1 MDLRSPF
8 PDDENTDLT
17 PRAVLA
23 QRRANL
29 MWLVGAI
36 GALVAAG
43 AFSFVA
49 QNSDRT
55 TPVAVEIEADR
66 IASAIDLSA
75 KSAHVQADGVA
86 MTPMVRA
93 AIETDA
99 ATMNDVAKNE
109 IHLALNP
116 GETLEVFQVR
126 GESATTLLRWP
137 ASATPLRPARN
148 HGTRLENSGKSS
160 LDVVAGA
167 PIASHGS
174 AGARS
179 TPGGSAESIEPQ
191 GQRQADRKS
200 DVGGEVVMSIP
211 VDLALTRQHLSAL
224 VVEANLIGVGQP
236 LALIA
241 PTANAGETT
250 QVSFPVP
257 VSADWKLPAMRLTVE
272 IASRRPRWIA
282 PARYACIALSGMML
296 LLFVF
301 GLRRH

>member
-1 MDLRSPF
+1 MDLRNPF

-17 PRAVLA
+17 PRVVLA

-29 MWLVGAI
+29 VWLVGAI

-43 AFSFVA
+43 AVSFVA
-49 QNSDRT
+49 QRSDRT
-55 TPVAVEIEADR
+55 TPVAVEMEAER
-66 IASAIDLSA
+66 IASSIDLSA

-86 MTPMVRA
+86 KTPMVRA

-126 GESATTLLRWP
+126 GESATTLFRWP
-137 ASATPLRPARN
+137 ASATPLRPVSG

-167 PIASHGS
+167 PID
-174 AGARS
+174 
-179 TPGGSAESIEPQ
+179 PQ
-191 GQRQADRKS
+191 GERKAK
-200 DVGGEVVMSIP
+200 VGGEVAMSIP
-211 VDLALTRQHLSAL
+211 VDLALTRQRLSAL
-224 VVEANLIGVGQP
+224 VVEASLAGAGQP

-241 PTANAGETT
+241 ARAGIGETT
-250 QVSFPVP
+250 QVSFPVQP
-257 VSADWKLPAMRLTVE
+257 SADWKLPTMRLTAE

-282 PARYACIALSGMML
+282 PARYACVALSGMML

>member
-17 PRAVLA
+17 PRIVLA

-29 MWLVGAI
+29 VWLVGAI

-43 AFSFVA
+43 ALSFVA
-49 QNSDRT
+49 QSSDRT
-55 TPVAVEIEADR
+55 TPVAVEIEAER

-126 GESATTLLRWP
+126 GERATTLLRWP
-137 ASATPLRPARN
+137 ASATPLGPVPG

-167 PIASHGS
+167 PI
-174 AGARS
+174 
-179 TPGGSAESIEPQ
+179 EPQ
-191 GQRQADRKS
+191 GERKAE
-200 DVGGEVVMSIP
+200 VRGEVAMSIP

-224 VVEANLIGVGQP
+224 VVEASLVGVGQP
-236 LALIA
+236 LALVG
-241 PTANAGETT
+241 PRVGTGETT
-250 QVSFPVP
+250 QVSFPVQAT
-257 VSADWKLPAMRLTVE
+257 ADWKLPAMQLTAE
-272 IASRRPRWIA
+272 IASRRPRWIT
-282 PARYACIALSGMML
+282 PARYACVALSGMML
-296 LLFVF
+296 LLFAF

>member
-1 MDLRSPF
+1 MDLRNPF

-17 PRAVLA
+17 PRVVLA

-29 MWLVGAI
+29 VWLVGAI

-43 AFSFVA
+43 GVSFVA
-49 QNSDRT
+49 QSSDRT
-55 TPVAVEIEADR
+55 TPVAVEIEAER

-93 AIETDA
+93 ALETDA

-126 GESATTLLRWP
+126 GQSATTLLRWP
-137 ASATPLRPARN
+137 ASATPLRPVPG

-167 PIASHGS
+167 PI
-174 AGARS
+174 
-179 TPGGSAESIEPQ
+179 EPQ
-191 GQRQADRKS
+191 GQRKAE
-200 DVGGEVVMSIP
+200 VGGEVAMSIP

-224 VVEANLIGVGQP
+224 VVEASLVGIGEP
-236 LALIA
+236 LALVA
-241 PTANAGETT
+241 PRASGGATT
-250 QVSFPVP
+250 QVSFPVQP
-257 VSADWKLPAMRLTVE
+257 STDWKLPTMQLTVE
-272 IASRRPRWIA
+272 LASRRPRWIT
-282 PARYACIALSGMML
+282 PTRYACVALSGMML

>member
-1 MDLRSPF
+1 MDSRNPF
-8 PDDENTDLT
+8 ADDENTDLT
-17 PRAVLA
+17 PRIVLA

-29 MWLVGAI
+29 VWLVGAI

-43 AFSFVA
+43 AVSFVA
-49 QNSDRT
+49 QRSDRT
-55 TPVAVEIEADR
+55 TPVAIEIEAER

-75 KSAHVQADGVA
+75 KSAHVQAGGVA

-116 GETLEVFQVR
+116 GEALEVFQVR
-126 GESATTLLRWP
+126 GESAITLLRWP
-137 ASATPLRPARN
+137 ASATPLRPVPGR
-148 HGTRLENSGKSS
+148 GTRLENSGKSS

-167 PIASHGS
+167 PI
-174 AGARS
+174 
-179 TPGGSAESIEPQ
+179 EPQ
-191 GQRQADRKS
+191 GERRAA
-200 DVGGEVVMSIP
+200 VGGEVAMSIP

-224 VVEANLIGVGQP
+224 VVEASLVGVGQP

-241 PTANAGETT
+241 PRAGAGETT
-250 QVSFPVP
+250 QVSFPVQP
-257 VSADWKLPAMRLTVE
+257 STDWKLPAMRLTAE
-272 IASRRPRWIA
+272 LANRRPRWIT
-282 PARYACIALSGMML
+282 PARYACVALSGMML

>member
-1 MDLRSPF
+1 MDLRNPF

-17 PRAVLA
+17 PRVVLA

-29 MWLVGAI
+29 VWLVGAI

-43 AFSFVA
+43 AVSFVA
-49 QNSDRT
+49 QSSDRT
-55 TPVAVEIEADR
+55 TPVALEIEAER
-66 IASAIDLSA
+66 VASAIDLSA

-126 GESATTLLRWP
+126 GENATTLLRWP
-137 ASATPLRPARN
+137 ATATPLRPVPG
-148 HGTRLENSGKSS
+148 HGTRIENSGKSS

-167 PIASHGS
+167 PI
-174 AGARS
+174 
-179 TPGGSAESIEPQ
+179 EPQ
-191 GQRQADRKS
+191 GERKAGL
-200 DVGGEVVMSIP
+200 GGEVAMSMP

-224 VVEANLIGVGQP
+224 VVEASLIGLGQP
-236 LALIA
+236 LALVTPRA
-241 PTANAGETT
+241 DSGTTT
-250 QVSFPVP
+250 QVSFPVQP
-257 VSADWKLPAMRLTVE
+257 SADWKLPAMQLTAQ

-282 PARYACIALSGMML
+282 PARYACVALSGMML

>member
-1 MDLRSPF
+1 MDLRNPF

-17 PRAVLA
+17 PRVVLA

-29 MWLVGAI
+29 VWLVGAI

-43 AFSFVA
+43 AVSFVA
-49 QNSDRT
+49 QSGDRT
-55 TPVAVEIEADR
+55 TPVAVEIEAER

-126 GESATTLLRWP
+126 GERATTLLRWP
-137 ASATPLRPARN
+137 ASATPLRPVSG

-167 PIASHGS
+167 PID
-174 AGARS
+174 
-179 TPGGSAESIEPQ
+179 PQ
-191 GQRQADRKS
+191 GERKAE
-200 DVGGEVVMSIP
+200 VGGEVAMSIP

-224 VVEANLIGVGQP
+224 VVEASLVGAGQP
-236 LALIA
+236 LALVA
-241 PTANAGETT
+241 ARTGTGETT
-250 QVSFPVP
+250 QVSFPVQP
-257 VSADWKLPAMRLTVE
+257 GADWKLPTMRLTAE

-282 PARYACIALSGMML
+282 PARYAFVALSGMML

>member
-1 MDLRSPF
+1 MDLRNPF

-17 PRAVLA
+17 PRVVLA

-29 MWLVGAI
+29 VWLVGAI

-43 AFSFVA
+43 AVSFVA
-49 QNSDRT
+49 QTSDRT
-55 TPVAVEIEADR
+55 TPVAVEIEAER

-116 GETLEVFQVR
+116 GETLEVFQLR
-126 GESATTLLRWP
+126 GQSATTLLRWP
-137 ASATPLRPARN
+137 ASAMPLRPVPG

-167 PIASHGS
+167 PIA
-174 AGARS
+174 
-179 TPGGSAESIEPQ
+179 PQ
-191 GQRQADRKS
+191 GAPQGERQGDRKS
-200 DVGGEVVMSIP
+200 DVGGEVVMSMP

-224 VVEANLIGVGQP
+224 VVEASLVGIGQP
-236 LALIA
+236 LALVA
-241 PTANAGETT
+241 PRANAGETT
-250 QVSFPVP
+250 QVSFPVQP
-257 VSADWKLPAMRLTVE
+257 SADWKLATMRLTVE

-282 PARYACIALSGMML
+282 PARYACVALSGLML

>member
-1 MDLRSPF
+1 MDLRNPF

-17 PRAVLA
+17 PRVVLA

-29 MWLVGAI
+29 VWLVGAI
-36 GALVAAG
+36 GALVGAG
-43 AFSFVA
+43 AVSFVA
-49 QNSDRT
+49 QSSDRT
-55 TPVAVEIEADR
+55 TPVVVEIEAQR

-99 ATMNDVAKNE
+99 ATMADVAKNE

-126 GESATTLLRWP
+126 GGSPTTLLRWP
-137 ASATPLRPARN
+137 ASATPLRPVPG

-167 PIASHGS
+167 PIA
-174 AGARS
+174 
-179 TPGGSAESIEPQ
+179 PQ
-191 GQRQADRKS
+191 GERQGEKNTG
-200 DVGGEVVMSIP
+200 VEGEVAMSTP
-211 VDLALTRQHLSAL
+211 VDLALTRQRLSAL
-224 VVEANLIGVGQP
+224 VVAASLVGVGEPLVLIGH
-236 LALIA
+236 
-241 PTANAGETT
+241 NADAGDTT
-250 QVSFPVP
+250 QVSFPVQP
-257 VSADWKLPAMRLTVE
+257 SADWRLPTMNLNAEL
-272 IASRRPRWIA
+272 ASRRPRWIA
-282 PARYACIALSGMML
+282 PARYACVALSGAML